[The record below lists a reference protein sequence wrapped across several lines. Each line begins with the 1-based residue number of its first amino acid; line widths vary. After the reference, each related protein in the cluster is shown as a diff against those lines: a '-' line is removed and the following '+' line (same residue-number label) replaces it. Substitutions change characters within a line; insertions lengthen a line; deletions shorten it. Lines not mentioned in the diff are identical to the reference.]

1 MTAEMNGRVAG
12 PRQRLLQVLACS
24 ALGPGL
30 DGVLLF
36 DLEPEMVAPVTDA
49 FARVLG
55 LRNGRPVRRAML
67 GSVTGDDELWLRPTL
82 RHEGAGINFS
92 LAPGPLVDIDPEAS
106 TLVVVPDLV
115 RLSLPGMRAAVQLLG
130 ADVAA
135 VERSGFRA
143 RWRPRARWLA
153 ACRES
158 EVGRLS
164 PHLLDR
170 FPIRLNAA
178 GLEPDLLLD
187 VRDRPR
193 QSRGPSGSTTPRVD
207 PRQAPDA
214 LSGSVSD
221 VQATSDGPERAGLPQ
236 RPTPA
241 PAPSLGR
248 QDPSA
253 ASPLGPGTPEPH
265 EPGPP
270 DAPHS
275 PRGGGERD
283 ALDTQEPTPS
293 PGDPD
298 APPSPPRHGE
308 PGSLY
313 TRERSPSPGTPFSH
327 LAPDDPGGPLGS
339 LQRGLVLGELP
350 EAWRGVLVAGRRVGC
365 AIDEE
370 AAARVVALFD
380 GDRGS
385 RRALGLARL
394 ARALAVFGGDDSC
407 GTERVDE
414 AARLIGVAARPPVPP
429 GSGLP
434 ADRGPVTH
442 DADGERRPVP
452 EPAKPDPVADDGP
465 ADRIPGAA
473 VAVPAGPAEALDT
486 FAADTGDGV
495 GSPFPEDDARFLRE
509 FAPLRIPWQ
518 RRPEPSSARGPVI
531 GVRSA
536 TTLRDLAFVATAIE
550 AAKHQNLPGRRAL
563 RTDGDGRLVVLPG
576 DFRSYARLP
585 VAERMLVL
593 LLDHTCR
600 RGWDWQPALAPYL
613 QWAYTGR
620 ASICVVEVGNRDAA
634 HELKADHFVA
644 RSVLDPRVGRALHRP
659 AGRSS
664 PLAHGLAMTDQLL
677 RRAFQQRSNLV
688 EAWLVVVSDGRG
700 NVPLDTGTGDRLPG
714 PVRRTGIE
722 DALSAAG
729 RIGAM
734 GRMRLHSVVVDAARQ
749 PYPDLTFLLADAL
762 GGVTVAGRTARG
774 VTGVR

>member
-1 MTAEMNGRVAG
+1 PDTPPSPPGR
-12 PRQRLLQVLACS
+12 
-24 ALGPGL
+24 
-30 DGVLLF
+30 
-36 DLEPEMVAPVTDA
+36 
-49 FARVLG
+49 
-55 LRNGRPVRRAML
+55 GRP
-67 GSVTGDDELWLRPTL
+67 GSLHTR
-82 RHEGAGINFS
+82 
-92 LAPGPLVDIDPEAS
+92 
-106 TLVVVPDLV
+106 
-115 RLSLPGMRAAVQLLG
+115 
-130 ADVAA
+130 
-135 VERSGFRA
+135 
-143 RWRPRARWLA
+143 
-153 ACRES
+153 
-158 EVGRLS
+158 
-164 PHLLDR
+164 
-170 FPIRLNAA
+170 
-178 GLEPDLLLD
+178 
-187 VRDRPR
+187 
-193 QSRGPSGSTTPRVD
+193 
-207 PRQAPDA
+207 
-214 LSGSVSD
+214 
-221 VQATSDGPERAGLPQ
+221 
-236 RPTPA
+236 
-241 PAPSLGR
+241 
-248 QDPSA
+248 
-253 ASPLGPGTPEPH
+253 
-265 EPGPP
+265 
-270 DAPHS
+270 
-275 PRGGGERD
+275 
-283 ALDTQEPTPS
+283 EPTPS
-293 PGDPD
+293 PDDQEQPGDSDTPKPHD
-298 APPSPPRHGE
+298 PGTPHTPHSPPRHGE
-308 PGSLY
+308 PAPLD
-313 TRERSPSPGTPFSH
+313 TPAPAPSPGTPASH
-327 LAPDDPGGPLGS
+327 LTPDAPDPLDTP
-339 LQRGLVLGELP
+339 RTGLVLGELP
-350 EAWRGVLVAGRRVGC
+350 EAWRGVLAAGRPGGC
-365 AIDEE
+365 AMDEE

-407 GTERVDE
+407 GAERVDE

-434 ADRGPVTH
+434 ADRGPVAH
-442 DADGERRPVP
+442 DGDGERRPVP
-452 EPAKPDPVADDGP
+452 EPAKPDPVSDDGP

-600 RGWDWQPALAPYL
+600 RGWDWQSALAPYL

-749 PYPDLTFLLADAL
+749 PYPDLTFQLADAL

>member
-1 MTAEMNGRVAG
+1 MA
-12 PRQRLLQVLACS
+12 RQRLAQVLACS

-49 FARVLG
+49 FAGLLG
-55 LRNGRPVRRAML
+55 MRGGRPVRRAML

-82 RHEGAGINFS
+82 RHEGAGMNFS
-92 LAPGPLVDIDPEAS
+92 LAPGPLVDTDPQAT

-158 EVGRLS
+158 DVGRLS
-164 PHLLDR
+164 SHLLDR

-178 GLEPDLLLD
+178 GLEPDRLL
-187 VRDRPR
+187 
-193 QSRGPSGSTTPRVD
+193 
-207 PRQAPDA
+207 
-214 LSGSVSD
+214 
-221 VQATSDGPERAGLPQ
+221 
-236 RPTPA
+236 
-241 PAPSLGR
+241 
-248 QDPSA
+248 
-253 ASPLGPGTPEPH
+253 
-265 EPGPP
+265 
-270 DAPHS
+270 
-275 PRGGGERD
+275 D
-283 ALDTQEPTPS
+283 ALDRSRGNGTAT
-293 PGDPD
+293 
-298 APPSPPRHGE
+298 
-308 PGSLY
+308 PGS
-313 TRERSPSPGTPFSH
+313 EPF
-327 LAPDDPGGPLGS
+327 
-339 LQRGLVLGELP
+339 LGELP
-350 EAWRGVLVAGRRVGC
+350 EGWEDVLGSRLRVGC
-365 AIDEE
+365 AMSEE
-370 AAARVVALFD
+370 GAARAVALFD

-394 ARALAVFGGDDSC
+394 ARALAVFAGDGSC
-407 GTERVDE
+407 GPERVDE

-442 DADGERRPVP
+442 DGDGEQRPVP
-452 EPAKPDPVADDGP
+452 EPAKPDPVPDDGP
-465 ADRIPGAA
+465 AAQITGTA

-486 FAADTGDGV
+486 FAADAGEGV

-563 RTDGDGRLVVLPG
+563 RVDGDGRLVVLPG

-620 ASICVVEVGNRDAA
+620 ASICVVEVGSRDAA
-634 HELKADHFVA
+634 HELRADHFVA

-700 NVPLDTGTGDRLPG
+700 NVPLDTGMGDRLPG

-749 PYPDLTFLLADAL
+749 PYPDLTFQLADAL

>member
-1 MTAEMNGRVAG
+1 MNGRVAG

-55 LRNGRPVRRAML
+55 LRSGRPVRRAML

-82 RHEGAGINFS
+82 RHEGAGMNFS

-170 FPIRLNAA
+170 FPIRLNAS
-178 GLEPDLLLD
+178 GLEPDRLLD
-187 VRDRPR
+187 VLDRPR
-193 QSRGPSGSTTPRVD
+193 QSRGPGGSTTPRVD
-207 PRQAPDA
+207 PRRSEPPGPGESDA
-214 LSGSVSD
+214 LPGSGHG
-221 VQATSDGPERAGLPQ
+221 VQATSDGPESAGLPP
-236 RPTPA
+236 RLAPA

-248 QDPSA
+248 QDPSG
-253 ASPLGPGTPEPH
+253 ASPLGSATSKPD

-270 DAPHS
+270 DAPDS
-275 PRGGGERD
+275 PPGRGESD
-283 ALDTQEPTPS
+283 ALDAREPTPS
-293 PGDPD
+293 PG
-298 APPSPPRHGE
+298 A
-308 PGSLY
+308 
-313 TRERSPSPGTPFSH
+313 PFSH
-327 LAPDDPGGPLGS
+327 LAADDPGPLDS
-339 LQRGLVLGELP
+339 PRRGLVLGELP
-350 EAWRGVLVAGRRVGC
+350 EVWRGVLAAGRRVGC
-365 AIDEE
+365 AMDEE

-380 GDRGS
+380 GERGS

-394 ARALAVFGGDDSC
+394 ARALAVFGGDDRC
-407 GTERVDE
+407 GAERVDE

-434 ADRGPVTH
+434 ADRAPVTH
-442 DADGERRPVP
+442 DGDGERRPVP
-452 EPAKPDPVADDGP
+452 EPAKPDPVGDEGP
-465 ADRIPGAA
+465 ADRIPGAS

-659 AGRSS
+659 PGRSS

-749 PYPDLTFLLADAL
+749 PYPDLTFQLADAL

>member
-55 LRNGRPVRRAML
+55 LRSGRPVRRAML

-82 RHEGAGINFS
+82 RHEGAGMNFS

-178 GLEPDLLLD
+178 GLEPDRLLD
-187 VRDRPR
+187 VLDRPR
-193 QSRGPSGSTTPRVD
+193 QNRGPGGSTTPRVD

-214 LSGSVSD
+214 LSGSG
-221 VQATSDGPERAGLPQ
+221 VQATSDGPERAGVPPRL
-236 RPTPA
+236 TPA
-241 PAPSLGR
+241 PAPSPG
-248 QDPSA
+248 QDPSD
-253 ASPLGPGTPEPH
+253 ASPLGSGTPEPH

-275 PRGGGERD
+275 PPGHGEPH
-283 ALDTQEPTPS
+283 ALDTRKPTPS
-293 PGDPD
+293 PGD
-298 APPSPPRHGE
+298 
-308 PGSLY
+308 
-313 TRERSPSPGTPFSH
+313 PFSH
-327 LAPDDPGGPLGS
+327 LAPDDPGPLDS
-339 LQRGLVLGELP
+339 SQRGLVLGELP
-350 EAWRGVLVAGRRVGC
+350 EVWRGVLAAGRQVGC
-365 AIDEE
+365 AMDEE

-380 GDRGS
+380 GERGG

-394 ARALAVFGGDDSC
+394 ARALAVFGGDDRC
-407 GTERVDE
+407 GAERVDE

-442 DADGERRPVP
+442 DGDAERRPVP
-452 EPAKPDPVADDGP
+452 EPAKPDPVGEDGP
-465 ADRIPGAA
+465 ADRIPGAS

-749 PYPDLTFLLADAL
+749 PYPDLTFQLADAL

>member
-1 MTAEMNGRVAG
+1 MTAEPDGRAAG
-12 PRQRLLQVLACS
+12 PRQRLLRVLACS

-82 RHEGAGINFS
+82 RHEGAGMNFS
-92 LAPGPLVDIDPEAS
+92 LAPGPLVDTDPEAS

-178 GLEPDLLLD
+178 GLEPDRLLD
-187 VRDRPR
+187 VLDRP
-193 QSRGPSGSTTPRVD
+193 
-207 PRQAPDA
+207 
-214 LSGSVSD
+214 
-221 VQATSDGPERAGLPQ
+221 DGQ
-236 RPTPA
+236 
-241 PAPSLGR
+241 GR
-248 QDPSA
+248 
-253 ASPLGPGTPEPH
+253 
-265 EPGPP
+265 
-270 DAPHS
+270 
-275 PRGGGERD
+275 
-283 ALDTQEPTPS
+283 
-293 PGDPD
+293 
-298 APPSPPRHGE
+298 
-308 PGSLY
+308 
-313 TRERSPSPGTPFSH
+313 
-327 LAPDDPGGPLGS
+327 PGGSDPLV
-339 LQRGLVLGELP
+339 RGELP
-350 EAWRGVLVAGRRVGC
+350 EGWRDVLAAGRRGGC
-365 AIDEE
+365 AMDEE

-380 GDRGS
+380 GDRGG

-407 GTERVDE
+407 GAERVDE

-434 ADRGPVTH
+434 ADRSPVTH
-442 DADGERRPVP
+442 DGDGERRPVP
-452 EPAKPDPVADDGP
+452 EPAKPDPVTDDGP
-465 ADRIPGAA
+465 ADRIPGTA

-486 FAADTGDGV
+486 FAADAGDGV

-659 AGRSS
+659 PGRSS

-749 PYPDLTFLLADAL
+749 PYPDLTFQLADAL

>member
-1 MTAEMNGRVAG
+1 MTAALDGRAG
-12 PRQRLLQVLACS
+12 AARQRLSQVLACS

-36 DLEPEMVAPVTDA
+36 DLEPEMVAPVMDA
-49 FARVLG
+49 FAG
-55 LRNGRPVRRAML
+55 LLAVGGARPVRRAML

-82 RHEGAGINFS
+82 RHEGAGMNFS
-92 LAPGPLVDIDPEAS
+92 LAPGPLVDTDPDAS

-170 FPIRLNAA
+170 FPIRFNAA
-178 GLEPDLLLD
+178 GLEPDRLLD
-187 VRDRPR
+187 ALDRPR
-193 QSRGPSGSTTPRVD
+193 GDVPDTP
-207 PRQAPDA
+207 
-214 LSGSVSD
+214 LSG
-221 VQATSDGPERAGLPQ
+221 
-236 RPTPA
+236 
-241 PAPSLGR
+241 
-248 QDPSA
+248 
-253 ASPLGPGTPEPH
+253 
-265 EPGPP
+265 
-270 DAPHS
+270 
-275 PRGGGERD
+275 
-283 ALDTQEPTPS
+283 
-293 PGDPD
+293 
-298 APPSPPRHGE
+298 
-308 PGSLY
+308 
-313 TRERSPSPGTPFSH
+313 PF
-327 LAPDDPGGPLGS
+327 LA
-339 LQRGLVLGELP
+339 ELP
-350 EAWRGVLVAGRRVGC
+350 EGWEDVLGSPRRARC
-365 AIDEE
+365 ALSEE
-370 AAARVVALFD
+370 GAARAVALFD
-380 GDRGS
+380 ADRGS

-394 ARALAVFGGDDSC
+394 ARALAVFAGDADC
-407 GTERVDE
+407 GPERVDE

-434 ADRGPVTH
+434 ADRSPVTH
-442 DADGERRPVP
+442 EGDGERRPVP
-452 EPAKPDPVADDGP
+452 EPAKPDPVPDDALAAQP
-465 ADRIPGAA
+465 SGAA

-495 GSPFPEDDARFLRE
+495 GSPFPEDDARLLRE

-536 TTLRDLAFVATAIE
+536 TALRDLAFVATAIE

-563 RTDGDGRLVVLPG
+563 RGDGEGRLVVLPG

-620 ASICVVEVGNRDAA
+620 ASICVVEVGSRDAA
-634 HELKADHFVA
+634 HEFRADHFVA

-749 PYPDLTFLLADAL
+749 PYPDLTFQLADAL

-774 VTGVR
+774 VAGVR

>member
-1 MTAEMNGRVAG
+1 MTTEPDGRVAG

-82 RHEGAGINFS
+82 RHEGAGMNFS
-92 LAPGPLVDIDPEAS
+92 LAPGPLVDTDPEAS

-178 GLEPDLLLD
+178 GLEPDRLLD
-187 VRDRPR
+187 VLDRP
-193 QSRGPSGSTTPRVD
+193 
-207 PRQAPDA
+207 
-214 LSGSVSD
+214 
-221 VQATSDGPERAGLPQ
+221 DGQG
-236 RPTPA
+236 RP
-241 PAPSLGR
+241 
-248 QDPSA
+248 
-253 ASPLGPGTPEPH
+253 
-265 EPGPP
+265 
-270 DAPHS
+270 
-275 PRGGGERD
+275 
-283 ALDTQEPTPS
+283 
-293 PGDPD
+293 
-298 APPSPPRHGE
+298 GE
-308 PGSLY
+308 P
-313 TRERSPSPGTPFSH
+313 
-327 LAPDDPGGPLGS
+327 DP
-339 LQRGLVLGELP
+339 LVRGELP
-350 EAWRGVLVAGRRVGC
+350 EGWRGVLGAGRWVGC
-365 AIDEE
+365 VMEEE

-380 GDRGS
+380 GERGG

-407 GTERVDE
+407 GVERVDE

-442 DADGERRPVP
+442 DGDGERRPVP
-452 EPAKPDPVADDGP
+452 EPAKPDPVSDDGP

-486 FAADTGDGV
+486 FAADAGDGV

-600 RGWDWQPALAPYL
+600 RDWDWQPALAPYL

-620 ASICVVEVGNRDAA
+620 ASICVVEVGSRDAA

-659 AGRSS
+659 PGRSS

-749 PYPDLTFLLADAL
+749 PYPDLTFQLADAL

-774 VTGVR
+774 VTGVH

>member
-1 MTAEMNGRVAG
+1 M
-12 PRQRLLQVLACS
+12 
-24 ALGPGL
+24 
-30 DGVLLF
+30 
-36 DLEPEMVAPVTDA
+36 
-49 FARVLG
+49 
-55 LRNGRPVRRAML
+55 
-67 GSVTGDDELWLRPTL
+67 
-82 RHEGAGINFS
+82 
-92 LAPGPLVDIDPEAS
+92 
-106 TLVVVPDLV
+106 
-115 RLSLPGMRAAVQLLG
+115 
-130 ADVAA
+130 
-135 VERSGFRA
+135 
-143 RWRPRARWLA
+143 
-153 ACRES
+153 
-158 EVGRLS
+158 
-164 PHLLDR
+164 
-170 FPIRLNAA
+170 
-178 GLEPDLLLD
+178 
-187 VRDRPR
+187 
-193 QSRGPSGSTTPRVD
+193 
-207 PRQAPDA
+207 
-214 LSGSVSD
+214 
-221 VQATSDGPERAGLPQ
+221 
-236 RPTPA
+236 
-241 PAPSLGR
+241 
-248 QDPSA
+248 
-253 ASPLGPGTPEPH
+253 
-265 EPGPP
+265 
-270 DAPHS
+270 
-275 PRGGGERD
+275 
-283 ALDTQEPTPS
+283 
-293 PGDPD
+293 
-298 APPSPPRHGE
+298 
-308 PGSLY
+308 
-313 TRERSPSPGTPFSH
+313 
-327 LAPDDPGGPLGS
+327 
-339 LQRGLVLGELP
+339 
-350 EAWRGVLVAGRRVGC
+350 LVAGRRGGC
-365 AIDEE
+365 GMEEE

-407 GTERVDE
+407 GAERVDE

-442 DADGERRPVP
+442 DGDGERRPEP
-452 EPAKPDPVADDGP
+452 GPAKPEPVSDDGP

-620 ASICVVEVGNRDAA
+620 ASICMVEVGNRDAA

-749 PYPDLTFLLADAL
+749 PYPDLTFQLADAL

>member
-1 MTAEMNGRVAG
+1 MSGFLDGAQGG

-49 FARVLG
+49 FAQVL
-55 LRNGRPVRRAML
+55 RWRDGRPVRRAML

-82 RHEGAGINFS
+82 RQEGAGMNFS
-92 LAPGPLVDIDPEAS
+92 LAPGPLVDTDPAAS

-153 ACRES
+153 ACREA

-178 GLEPDLLLD
+178 GLEAERLL
-187 VRDRPR
+187 
-193 QSRGPSGSTTPRVD
+193 
-207 PRQAPDA
+207 
-214 LSGSVSD
+214 
-221 VQATSDGPERAGLPQ
+221 
-236 RPTPA
+236 
-241 PAPSLGR
+241 
-248 QDPSA
+248 
-253 ASPLGPGTPEPH
+253 
-265 EPGPP
+265 
-270 DAPHS
+270 
-275 PRGGGERD
+275 D
-283 ALDTQEPTPS
+283 ALDEARGVQGADGAWVLS
-293 PGDPD
+293 PETSV
-298 APPSPPRHGE
+298 SP
-308 PGSLY
+308 
-313 TRERSPSPGTPFSH
+313 
-327 LAPDDPGGPLGS
+327 
-339 LQRGLVLGELP
+339 LGELP
-350 EAWRGVLVAGRRVGC
+350 ASWRAVLASPARPASRLT
-365 AIDEE
+365 EE
-370 AAARVVALFD
+370 AADRAVGLFGAD
-380 GDRGS
+380 AGS

-394 ARALAVFGGDDSC
+394 ARALAVFGGVGTC
-407 GTERVDE
+407 GPEQVDE
-414 AARLIGVAARPPVPP
+414 AARLIGVAARPVPP
-429 GSGLP
+429 
-434 ADRGPVTH
+434 ADGVPGDGGPV
-442 DADGERRPVP
+442 ASGGGGEGHPPP
-452 EPAKPDPVADDGP
+452 EPPKPDPVPEDGEP
-465 ADRIPGAA
+465 AAQGTGTA

-486 FAADTGDGV
+486 FAADAGEGV

-531 GVRSA
+531 GVRPA
-536 TTLRDLAFVATAIE
+536 TALRDLAFVATVIE
-550 AAKHQNLPGRRAL
+550 AAKHQNLPARRVL
-563 RTDGDGRLVVLPG
+563 RVGGDGRLVVRPG

-585 VAERMLVL
+585 VTERMLVL

-600 RGWDWQPALAPYL
+600 GDWDWQPALAPYF

-620 ASICVVEVGNRDAA
+620 ASVCVVEVGGRDAA
-634 HELKADHFVA
+634 HELKAEHFVA

-664 PLAHGLAMTDQLL
+664 PLAHGLAVTDQLL

-688 EAWLVVVSDGRG
+688 EAWLVVVTDGRG
-700 NVPLDTGTGDRLPG
+700 NVPLDTGVVGRLPG
-714 PVRRTGIE
+714 PVRRTGVE
-722 DALSAAG
+722 DALTAAG

-734 GRMRLHSVVVDAARQ
+734 GRMRLHCVVVDAARR
-749 PYPDLTFLLADAL
+749 PYADLTFQLADAL
-762 GGVTVAGRTARG
+762 GGVTVAGRTTRG
-774 VTGVR
+774 VAGVR

>member
-55 LRNGRPVRRAML
+55 LRSGRPVRRAML

-82 RHEGAGINFS
+82 RHEGAGMNFS

-170 FPIRLNAA
+170 FPIRLNAS
-178 GLEPDLLLD
+178 GLEPDRLLD
-187 VRDRPR
+187 VLDRPR
-193 QSRGPSGSTTPRVD
+193 QNRAPDRSTTPHVD
-207 PRQAPDA
+207 PRRSEPPGPGESDA
-214 LSGSVSD
+214 LSGSGHG
-221 VQATSDGPERAGLPQ
+221 VQATSDGPEHAGLPP
-236 RPTPA
+236 RLTPA

-248 QDPSA
+248 QDPSDS
-253 ASPLGPGTPEPH
+253 SPLGSGTLKPDESD
-265 EPGPP
+265 PP
-270 DAPHS
+270 
-275 PRGGGERD
+275 D
-283 ALDTQEPTPS
+283 ALDTREPTPS
-293 PGDPD
+293 PGDP
-298 APPSPPRHGE
+298 
-308 PGSLY
+308 
-313 TRERSPSPGTPFSH
+313 FSH
-327 LAPDDPGGPLGS
+327 LAPDDLGPLGS
-339 LQRGLVLGELP
+339 PHRGLVLGELP
-350 EAWRGVLVAGRRVGC
+350 EAWRGVLAAGRRVGC
-365 AIDEE
+365 AMDEE

-380 GDRGS
+380 GERGG

-394 ARALAVFGGDDSC
+394 ARALAVFGDDDSC
-407 GTERVDE
+407 GADRVDE

-434 ADRGPVTH
+434 ADRSPVTH
-442 DADGERRPVP
+442 DGDGERRPAP
-452 EPAKPDPVADDGP
+452 EPAKPDPVGEDGP
-465 ADRIPGAA
+465 ADRIPGAS

-634 HELKADHFVA
+634 HELRADHFVA

-700 NVPLDTGTGDRLPG
+700 NVPLDPGTGDRLPG

-749 PYPDLTFLLADAL
+749 PYPDLTFQLADAL

>member
-1 MTAEMNGRVAG
+1 MTAEMNGQVAG

-92 LAPGPLVDIDPEAS
+92 LAPGPLVDTDPEAS

-178 GLEPDLLLD
+178 GLEPDRLLD
-187 VRDRPR
+187 VLDRPR
-193 QSRGPSGSTTPRVD
+193 QSRGPGGSTTPRVD
-207 PRQAPDA
+207 PLRAPDTDRTPSLDPRRSETPGPGVA
-214 LSGSVSD
+214 DTLSGAD
-221 VQATSDGPERAGLPQ
+221 HGVQATADGPERTGLPP
-236 RPTPA
+236 RLTPA
-241 PAPSLGR
+241 PAPNLGR
-248 QDPSA
+248 QDPND
-253 ASPLGPGTPEPH
+253 ASPLGPAPKPL

-270 DAPHS
+270 DSPHS
-275 PRGGGERD
+275 P
-283 ALDTQEPTPS
+283 
-293 PGDPD
+293 PG
-298 APPSPPRHGE
+298 RGE
-308 PGSLY
+308 PGSLN
-313 TRERSPSPGTPFSH
+313 TQAPTPSPADPFSH
-327 LAPDDPGGPLGS
+327 LAPDDPGGPLDS
-339 LQRGLVLGELP
+339 HHRGLVLGELP
-350 EAWRGVLVAGRRVGC
+350 EAWRGVLAAGWRAGC
-365 AIDEE
+365 AMDEE

-434 ADRGPVTH
+434 ADRGPVAH

-749 PYPDLTFLLADAL
+749 PYPDLTFQLADAL

>member
-1 MTAEMNGRVAG
+1 MSAPAEGRPIG

-49 FARVLG
+49 FTAILQ
-55 LRNGRPVRRAML
+55 LREQRPVRRTTL

-82 RHEGAGINFS
+82 RHDGNGVNFS
-92 LAPGPLVDIDPEAS
+92 LAPGPLVDSAPDSAMV
-106 TLVVVPDLV
+106 VVVPDLV

-153 ACRES
+153 ACQEA
-158 EVGRLS
+158 EIGRLS

-178 GLEPDLLLD
+178 GLRRISSGPD
-187 VRDRPR
+187 
-193 QSRGPSGSTTPRVD
+193 RVL
-207 PRQAPDA
+207 DA
-214 LSGSVSD
+214 LAG
-221 VQATSDGPERAGLPQ
+221 RA
-236 RPTPA
+236 
-241 PAPSLGR
+241 
-248 QDPSA
+248 
-253 ASPLGPGTPEPH
+253 PEP
-265 EPGPP
+265 G
-270 DAPHS
+270 
-275 PRGGGERD
+275 
-283 ALDTQEPTPS
+283 
-293 PGDPD
+293 
-298 APPSPPRHGE
+298 
-308 PGSLY
+308 
-313 TRERSPSPGTPFSH
+313 
-327 LAPDDPGGPLGS
+327 
-339 LQRGLVLGELP
+339 LGELP
-350 EAWRGVLVAGRRVGC
+350 PSWHSALAARTRPACTLT
-365 AIDEE
+365 EE
-370 AAARVVALFD
+370 AAAHAVGLFR
-380 GDRGS
+380 GDSSG
-385 RRALGLARL
+385 RRAIGLARL
-394 ARALAVFGGDDSC
+394 ARVLAMVNGAGTC
-407 GTERVDE
+407 GPDRVDE
-414 AARLIGVAARPPVPP
+414 AARLLGVAAPPASPAGNGRSTGGTSLATGNSTDGRPPPP
-429 GSGLP
+429 EQP
-434 ADRGPVTH
+434 KAD
-442 DADGERRPVP
+442 PVP
-452 EPAKPDPVADDGP
+452 EETGTAGQAG
-465 ADRIPGAA
+465 GAMA
-473 VAVPAGPAEALDT
+473 LPAGPAEALDT
-486 FAADTGDGV
+486 FTADTGEGP

-536 TTLRDLAFVATAIE
+536 TTLRDLAVVATVVE

-563 RTDGDGRLVVLPG
+563 RANGDGQLVVLPG

-620 ASICVVEVGNRDAA
+620 ASVCLVEVGSKDAA
-634 HELKADHFVA
+634 HELRADHFIA
-644 RSVLDPRVGRALHRP
+644 RSVLDPRVGGALHRHP
-659 AGRSS
+659 GRSS
-664 PLAHGLAMTDQLL
+664 PLAHGLTLTDQLL

-700 NVPLDTGTGDRLPG
+700 NVPLDASAGGRLLG
-714 PVRRTGIE
+714 PVRRTGID
-722 DALSAAG
+722 DAITAAS

-734 GRMRLHSVVVDAARQ
+734 GRMRLHSVVIDAARQ
-749 PYPDLTFLLADAL
+749 PHPDLPFLLADAL

-774 VTGVR
+774 AVPHAH